1 MLKRKLKNKV
11 QVTFVLP
18 MQEGDE
24 TVCLVGDFNNWDT
37 HLTRMVRASERTWE
51 VKLRLAPNREYQYRY
66 LVNGS
71 IWRTDPAA
79 DSYVRNP
86 YGSENSVVTTTV
98 KSRQKQTH

>member
-18 MQEGDE
+18 VQEGDE
-24 TVCLVGDFNNWDT
+24 TVCLVGDFNNWDMHVT
-37 HLTRMVRASERTWE
+37 PMAPASERNWE
-51 VKLRLAPNREYQYRY
+51 VKLRLAPNHEYQYRY
-66 LVNGS
+66 LVNGR

-98 KSRQKQTH
+98 TSRQNQTH